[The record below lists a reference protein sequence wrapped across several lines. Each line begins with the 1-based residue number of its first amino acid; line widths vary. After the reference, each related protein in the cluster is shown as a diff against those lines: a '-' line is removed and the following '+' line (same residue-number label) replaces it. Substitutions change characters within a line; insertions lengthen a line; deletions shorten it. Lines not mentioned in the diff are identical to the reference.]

1 MADKI
6 KTGFIDETDIAP
18 LTFQDIDDIDN
29 VDVSGGTE
37 LPDDY
42 VGDISD
48 EDIWNIINGT

>member
-42 VGDISD
+42 EGDISD